1 MYKNKQDI
9 LENAFI
15 SLTTELGKSLRWEH
29 PYSISEKK
37 RYDAL
42 FKVEGKK
49 VYVIAKT
56 EVRPHQLAHFQ
67 NLKKE
72 WNNVLVTSSYITPGS
87 KKILK
92 EKEINYVDGGG
103 NIFLR
108 LGPIYIHVEGRR
120 NTIYKDNQKGQA
132 FSKTGVKV
140 VFHFLLNPNLVN
152 ATYREIADL
161 TGVSLGTVS
170 KVVNG
175 LKEEGLLIRLKE
187 KEWVIK
193 DYNELLHLWQSSY
206 LKKLKPSLF
215 VKRYRSAQRDF
226 HTEWKKLNFTSKT
239 QWGGEPAANLLT
251 GYLKPEQYIVYSS
264 ELQQDIMKRY
274 KWTPDHEG
282 DIYLYRKFW
291 EAVPVEATGEVVA
304 APLVYADLLD
314 TDDSR
319 CIETANVIY
328 EQFLRKHQ

>member
-9 LENAFI
+9 LENAFT
-15 SLTTELGKSLRWEH
+15 SLTTELGKSLHWEH
-29 PYSISEKK
+29 PYSISENK

-72 WNNVLVTSSYITPGS
+72 WSNVLVTSSYITPDS

-92 EKEINYVDGGG
+92 EQEINYVDGGG

-120 NTIYKDNQKGQA
+120 NTVYKGNQKDQA

-152 ATYREIADL
+152 ATYRETANL

-170 KVVNG
+170 KVMKG
-175 LKEEGLLIRLKE
+175 LKDEGL
-187 KEWVIK
+187 VIK
-193 DYNELLHLWQSSY
+193 RKENEWLIKEYDELLHRWQDAY

-226 HTEWKKLNFTSKT
+226 YTEWKKLNFTSKT

-264 ELQQDIMKRY
+264 ELQQDIMKKY
-274 KWTPDHEG
+274 KWTPDNEG
-282 DIYLYRKFW
+282 DIYLYRRFW
-291 EAVPVEATGEVVA
+291 SHSSTEATEKFVPI
-304 APLVYADLLD
+304 PLVYADLAG
-314 TDDSR
+314 TGDSR
-319 CIETANVIY
+319 CIETANIIY
-328 EQFLRKHQ
+328 EQHLRQYK